1 MMYNQE
7 IIKKHTNA
15 LEVSKP
21 VKIYTDGAYSQS
33 KQKGGYSFVVL
44 EDETLTAFYAKPIEK
59 STNQRAEMLALIA
72 AFRYIKNNRLNCEV
86 FSDSMY
92 CIGTLTSNWSKN
104 ANIDLWEVLTPLY
117 DEVKHLIKLTHI
129 RGHKG
134 IYGNEMADICAVMAG
149 GYL

>member
-1 MMYNQE
+1 
-7 IIKKHTNA
+7 
-15 LEVSKP
+15 
-21 VKIYTDGAYSQS
+21 
-33 KQKGGYSFVVL
+33 
-44 EDETLTAFYAKPIEK
+44 
-59 STNQRAEMLALIA
+59 MLALIA

-104 ANIDLWEVLTPLY
+104 ANNDLWEVLTPLY